1 MSTSKRDWENKL
13 LYTAHGIQ
21 CSHCKERDVFMCTLK
36 ERCPWY
42 TVEWGK
48 EKQNTK
54 EQNTQFQNNFGKQ
67 ILTQE

>member
-1 MSTSKRDWENKL
+1 
-13 LYTAHGIQ
+13 
-21 CSHCKERDVFMCTLK
+21 MCTLK